1 MLFKKPTATPQRS
14 NRRLVP
20 RKRLHARAASSRE
33 EIDDYESE
41 AEPSMK
47 LSQAFIVVLILHVVA
62 VVGIYGFNK
71 LKETSAKPVVAKK
84 EAAPAVS
91 EKANE
96 TVEPSK
102 PAAPEVK
109 PVEVSAQTYTVM
121 AGDTLKKIAS
131 KFNTSIEALEK
142 SNNLTSNSI
151 IRTGQV
157 LVVGKAS
164 GVQTSPAPA
173 KAEPVPLAK
182 ATPSV
187 VAKPAPAQPV
197 VAKTAPAAP
206 TLPAAPAAPAA
217 TAGETKSS
225 AGQSYVVAK
234 GDNPYS
240 IAKKFKVT
248 QEALMKANNIDDPRK
263 LKIGQTLAIP

>member
-1 MLFKKPTATPQRS
+1 MLFKKTKPAPQRP

-20 RKRLHARAASSRE
+20 RKRLHARAASGRE
-33 EIDDYESE
+33 EIEEYESE

-47 LSQAFIVVLILHVVA
+47 LSQAFIVVLVLHVVA
-62 VVGIYGFNK
+62 VAGIYGFNK
-71 LKETSAKPVVAKK
+71 LKETSAKPVAAKK
-84 EAAPAVS
+84 EASPVVA
-91 EKANE
+91 EKAP
-96 TVEPSK
+96 EPVAEASVAT
-102 PAAPEVK
+102 PLAA
-109 PVEVSAQTYTVM
+109 EVSGQTYTVV

-131 KFNTSIEALEK
+131 KFKTSIEALEK
-142 SNNLTSNSI
+142 ANNLTSTSI

-157 LVVGKAS
+157 LVVGKGSAAPSAS
-164 GVQTSPAPA
+164 ASA
-173 KAEPVPLAK
+173 KAEPVPLAQ

-187 VAKPAPAQPV
+187 VAKPVPVQPV
-197 VAKTAPAAP
+197 AAKTAAEPQAQESK
-206 TLPAAPAAPAA
+206 T
-217 TAGETKSS
+217 S

-263 LKIGQTLAIP
+263 LKIGQSLAIP

>member
-1 MLFKKPTATPQRS
+1 MLFKKTKPAPQRP

-20 RKRLHARAASSRE
+20 RKRLHARAASGRE
-33 EIDDYESE
+33 EIEEYESE

-47 LSQAFIVVLILHVVA
+47 LSQAFIVVLVLHVVA
-62 VVGIYGFNK
+62 VAGIYGFNK
-71 LKETSAKPVVAKK
+71 LKETSAKPVAAKK
-84 EAAPAVS
+84 EASPVVA
-91 EKANE
+91 EKAPE
-96 TVEPSK
+96 SVAEASVATPL
-102 PAAPEVK
+102 AA
-109 PVEVSAQTYTVM
+109 EVSGQTYTVV

-131 KFNTSIEALEK
+131 KFKTSIEALEK
-142 SNNLTSNSI
+142 ANNLTSTSI

-157 LVVGKAS
+157 LVVGKGSAAPSAS
-164 GVQTSPAPA
+164 SSA
-173 KAEPVPLAK
+173 KAEPVPLAQ

-187 VAKPAPAQPV
+187 VAKPLPVQPV
-197 VAKTAPAAP
+197 AAKTAAEPQAQ
-206 TLPAAPAAPAA
+206 
-217 TAGETKSS
+217 ESKSS

-263 LKIGQTLAIP
+263 LKIGQSLAIP

>member
-1 MLFKKPTATPQRS
+1 MLFKKTKPAPQRP

-20 RKRLHARAASSRE
+20 RKRLHARAASGRE
-33 EIDDYESE
+33 EIEEYESE

-47 LSQAFIVVLILHVVA
+47 LSQAFIVVLVLHVVA
-62 VVGIYGFNK
+62 VAGIYGFNK
-71 LKETSAKPVVAKK
+71 LKETSAKPVAAKK
-84 EAAPAVS
+84 EASPVVA
-91 EKANE
+91 EKAP
-96 TVEPSK
+96 EPVAEASVAT
-102 PAAPEVK
+102 PLAA
-109 PVEVSAQTYTVM
+109 EVSGQTYTVV

-131 KFNTSIEALEK
+131 KFKTSIEALEK
-142 SNNLTSNSI
+142 ANNLTSTSI

-157 LVVGKAS
+157 LVVGKGSLAPSAS
-164 GVQTSPAPA
+164 ASA
-173 KAEPVPLAK
+173 KAEPVPLAQ

-187 VAKPAPAQPV
+187 VAKPVPVQPV
-197 VAKTAPAAP
+197 AAKTAPEPQAQ
-206 TLPAAPAAPAA
+206 
-217 TAGETKSS
+217 ESKSS

-263 LKIGQTLAIP
+263 LKIGQSLAIP

>member
-1 MLFKKPTATPQRS
+1 MLFKKTKPAPQRP

-20 RKRLHARAASSRE
+20 RKRIHARAASGRE

-62 VVGIYGFNK
+62 VGGIYGFNK
-71 LKETSAKPVVAKK
+71 LKETSAKPVAEKK
-84 EAAPAVS
+84 EAAPVVS
-91 EKANE
+91 EKAP
-96 TVEPSK
+96 EPLAEDK
-102 PAAPEVK
+102 TLAPAAK
-109 PVEVSAQTYTVM
+109 TAAVEAESQTYTVV

-131 KFNTSIEALEK
+131 KFKTSIEALEK
-142 SNNLTSNSI
+142 ANNLSSTSI

-157 LVVGKAS
+157 LVVGKTAS
-164 GVQTSPAPA
+164 AQEAPAPA
-173 KAEPVPLAK
+173 RSQTVPVSQ

-187 VAKPAPAQPV
+187 VAKPVPAQPV
-197 VAKTAPAAP
+197 AAKTAPAAP
-206 TLPAAPAAPAA
+206 VA
-217 TAGETKSS
+217 ETKSD
-225 AGQSYVVAK
+225 AGQSYVVVK

-248 QEALMKANNIDDPRK
+248 QDALMKANNIDDPRK
-263 LKIGQTLAIP
+263 LKIGQSLVIP

>member
-1 MLFKKPTATPQRS
+1 MLFKKTKPAPQRP

-20 RKRLHARAASSRE
+20 RKRLHARAASGRE
-33 EIDDYESE
+33 EIEEYESE

-47 LSQAFIVVLILHVVA
+47 LSQAFIVVLVLHVVA
-62 VVGIYGFNK
+62 VAGIYGFNK
-71 LKETSAKPVVAKK
+71 LKETSAKPVAAKK
-84 EAAPAVS
+84 EASPVVA
-91 EKANE
+91 EKAP
-96 TVEPSK
+96 EPVAEA
-102 PAAPEVK
+102 PVATPLAA
-109 PVEVSAQTYTVM
+109 EVSGQTYTVV

-131 KFNTSIEALEK
+131 KFKTSIEALEK
-142 SNNLTSNSI
+142 ANNLTSTSI

-157 LVVGKAS
+157 LVVGKGSAAPSAS
-164 GVQTSPAPA
+164 ASA
-173 KAEPVPLAK
+173 KAETVPLAQ

-187 VAKPAPAQPV
+187 VAKPVPVQPV
-197 VAKTAPAAP
+197 AAKTAPEPQAQ
-206 TLPAAPAAPAA
+206 
-217 TAGETKSS
+217 ESKSS

-263 LKIGQTLAIP
+263 LKIGQSLAIP

>member
-1 MLFKKPTATPQRS
+1 MLFKKTTTTPQRP

-33 EIDDYESE
+33 EIEDYESE

-71 LKETSAKPVVAKK
+71 LKETSAKPVAAKK
-84 EAAPAVS
+84 ESAPVIS
-91 EKANE
+91 EKAPAS
-96 TVEPSK
+96 VE
-102 PAAPEVK
+102 EVK
-109 PVEVSAQTYTVM
+109 PLEAPAQTYTVV

-142 SNNLTSNSI
+142 SNNLTSTSI

-164 GVQTSPAPA
+164 AAHSPSA
-173 KAEPVPLAK
+173 KSEPVPASQ

-187 VAKPAPAQPV
+187 VAKPAPVQAV
-197 VAKTAPAAP
+197 AAKTAPV
-206 TLPAAPAAPAA
+206 APAAPVAETPSA
-217 TAGETKSS
+217 T
-225 AGQSYVVAK
+225 GQSYVVAK

-240 IAKKFKVT
+240 IAKRFKVT
-248 QEALMKANNIDDPRK
+248 QAALMKANNIDDPRK
-263 LKIGQTLAIP
+263 LKIGQTLVIP